1 MDPIDLNSS
10 KAKIFRSPNHEF
22 IKGQNNL
29 LNITP
34 GRNPILTQNGQNS
47 HSRSIDKKYQ
57 SNDSS
62 SMNHVFNWSDSLRL
76 NNVKRHKIDLTDVF
90 KSNPKPIEEI
100 PAAGIKTPG
109 LSDLPTPS

>member
-1 MDPIDLNSS
+1 
-10 KAKIFRSPNHEF
+10 
-22 IKGQNNL
+22 
-29 LNITP
+29 
-34 GRNPILTQNGQNS
+34 
-47 HSRSIDKKYQ
+47 
-57 SNDSS
+57 
-62 SMNHVFNWSDSLRL
+62 MNHVFNWSDSLRL